1 MIAHRTPADRP
12 SCEAL
17 VSSGANV
24 FEVDVM
30 LAAGDEIVLSHDIP
44 FFTTV
49 PWFRHDGVRRFTVAR
64 HPAGPPLE
72 AVAELLPPQVK
83 ILLDLKCDRGTE
95 AFRLVRK
102 LLTLDLD
109 PSRCFVSSKNW
120 RSMEEMEREGFRTW
134 RSVAHSWAL
143 RGLLENDATPGYA
156 VTVRHSLLTGGEGGT
171 IEKLHRLGRVM
182 AWTVNDPRR
191 AIDLVAAGVDGV
203 TSDLPEVFT
212 AMREHAAAE
221 KPAVDVR
228 EPAVAVADGAEADRP
243 AG

>member
-17 VSSGANV
+17 AASGANV

-30 LAAGDEIVLSHDIP
+30 LAADDEIVLSHDIP
-44 FFTTV
+44 FLTAA
-49 PWFRHDGVRRFTVAR
+49 PWFRHDGLRMMVSR

-72 AVAELLPPQVK
+72 AVAEMLPPQVEM
-83 ILLDLKCDRGTE
+83 LFDLKCDRGTE

-102 LLTLDLD
+102 LLTLGLD
-109 PSRCFVSSKNW
+109 PSRCYVSSKNW
-120 RSMEEMEREGFRTW
+120 RSLEELEREGFRTW

-143 RGLLENDATPGYA
+143 RGLLHDDAAPGYA

-171 IEKLHRLGRVM
+171 VERLHRLGKVM

-191 AIDLVAAGVDGV
+191 AAELVEAGVDGV
-203 TSDLPEVFT
+203 TSDLAEVFGS
-212 AMREHAAAE
+212 MRE
-221 KPAVDVR
+221 KPTIDVR
-228 EPAVAVADGAEADRP
+228 EPAVVVADGGETDHP